1 MLVHFHIP
9 KTAGTS
15 TKRVI
20 ESWYQLCRVEQLP
33 DVEQL
38 RGRSDR
44 DICVSSHFSS
54 AIFGE
59 DGALTDA
66 LPEMVGN
73 PDYKVFTLL
82 RDPLD
87 QLVSSYYHFRSKS
100 DKNIPSDIVSFAEF
114 PSRFLY
120 RNSMSAYDEKA
131 RDDVIGSFYFIGDTS
146 DIDGSMKYLA
156 ELLGKP
162 PVNVPKENVG
172 DRDELILQLTSRQRS
187 RIERALAPEY
197 ELFETVRDMLRERS
211 FTGSAETRA
220 DQFEF
225 TRKLERRIRAP
236 QLPGLDG
243 AEEADLQSDIRERE
257 ENYNQIISSKSARIE
272 ELEVREASLSDQLSD
287 ERDRRNAA
295 ETEARAI
302 KRLLEKEQQLRAEQY
317 ALLEETML
325 EVKVWQRRLNER
337 GSVRAIIAA
346 KIKRVLREFWA
357 WSKAGH
363 VVAHI
368 RNIANGVA
376 KRFR

>member
-38 RGRSDR
+38 RGRSGK

-82 RDPLD
+82 RDPLE

-120 RNSMSAYDEKA
+120 RNSMSAYDEKVRA
-131 RDDVIGSFYFIGDTS
+131 DVIGSFYFIGDTS

-211 FTGSAETRA
+211 FIGSAETRA

-236 QLPGLDG
+236 QLPSVDG
-243 AEEADLQSDIRERE
+243 AEETDLQADLRERE

-287 ERDRRNAA
+287 ERDRRKAA

-368 RNIANGVA
+368 RNIASGVA